1 MAQTNFAALTSEQL
15 TAWQRSVWVEARNKS
30 FINKFAGKGANSMV
44 QRVTELS
51 KSEKGARA
59 VMTLVNEMETD
70 GIVGDYELEGNEE
83 GLSSTEDVIRIDQIR
98 NANRS
103 KGKLADQK
111 SVVNF
116 REQSKDKLGYWIAD
130 RCDQLAFLTLSGVA
144 YTKTNKGADRPVRK
158 TGLNLGDLEFA
169 ADVSAPTSRRHLRWD
184 ATTGLESGDTSAVVA
199 ADTLTYA
206 AIVRLL
212 AYAEDEY
219 IRPIMEK
226 GNSSMYHIFV
236 TPQGLADLKLDN
248 DFLENVRHAT
258 PRSTSNQLFGGTT
271 QTLMVD
277 GAYIHSFRHVYNTL
291 NAASGTGKWGAGS
304 DVDGQRVLLCGA
316 QSLGL
321 ADITAPSWVEKDF
334 DYGNKQGISVGKI
347 MGLKKPKFKTSHGDK
362 TVQDFSVICMDT
374 AVSAAI

>member
-1 MAQTNFAALTSEQL
+1 MAQTNFAALTAEQL

-30 FINKFAGKGANSMV
+30 FINQFASSGINSMV
-44 QRVTELS
+44 QRVTELK

-70 GIVGDYELEGNEE
+70 GVMGDYEAEGNEE

-103 KGKLADQK
+103 KGRLAEQK

-116 REQSKDKLGYWIAD
+116 REQSKDKLGYWLAD
-130 RCDQLAFLTLSGVA
+130 RCDQMAFLTLSGIA
-144 YTKTNKGADRPVRK
+144 YTKTNKGATRPVRK

-169 ADVSAPTSRRHLRWD
+169 ADVTAPTARRHLRWD
-184 ATTGLESGDTSAVVA
+184 ATTGLEQGDTSAVVA

-219 IRPIMEK
+219 IRPIMSK

-236 TPQGLADLKLDN
+236 SPQGLADLKLDQ
-248 DFLENVRHAT
+248 DFLDNVRHAL
-258 PRSTSNQLFGGTT
+258 PRSKDNQLFSGTT
-271 QTLMVD
+271 QTVMID

-291 NAASGTGKWGAGS
+291 GATSGTDKWGSSS

-316 QSLGL
+316 QALGL
-321 ADITAPSWVEKDF
+321 ADISAPTWVEKDF

-347 MGLKKPKFKTSHGDK
+347 LGLKKPKFKSSHSG
-362 TVQDFSVICMDT
+362 TTEDFSVICLDT